1 MRRSSSEIIKNLEMR
16 VARLET
22 RVARAKSIGNVSGK
36 NLAEML
42 PQFLHGFN
50 CRTNDSE
57 VKKAMT
63 KFLKSEYGT
72 TLRSVSF
79 SEAKQE
85 VRSTAQGNDVHITG
99 KMHIKRKSKSI
110 DSFDVHLV
118 FLCDWNSVWIR
129 EYNVGGY
136 EKWQK
141 LP

>member
-1 MRRSSSEIIKNLEMR
+1 
-16 VARLET
+16 
-22 RVARAKSIGNVSGK
+22 
-36 NLAEML
+36 
-42 PQFLHGFN
+42 
-50 CRTNDSE
+50 
-57 VKKAMT
+57 MT

-79 SEAKQE
+79 SEAK
-85 VRSTAQGNDVHITG
+85 RSTAQGNDVHITG